1 MFLPQSKFYRSGVV
15 NEKDFLLFKRVVITT
30 VNCFHS
36 SDTGY
41 FKAEVYVLSQLPGVC
56 FFQRRTRGKEIAQ
69 TFLLQPEL

>member
-1 MFLPQSKFYRSGVV
+1 M
-15 NEKDFLLFKRVVITT
+15 T